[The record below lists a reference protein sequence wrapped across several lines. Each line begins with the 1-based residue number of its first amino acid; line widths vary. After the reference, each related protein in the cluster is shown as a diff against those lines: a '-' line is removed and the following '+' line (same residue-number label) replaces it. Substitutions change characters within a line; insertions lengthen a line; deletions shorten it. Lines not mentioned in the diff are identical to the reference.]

1 MPKKSDNIQNQFEEE
16 AIFGTFR
23 FSDPLLKDMA
33 EYLAKRYDR
42 PVSLDEADS
51 SLKQLVCFVKW
62 TLGDKRSK

>member
-1 MPKKSDNIQNQFEEE
+1 MPKKSDNIQNQFEEA

-33 EYLAKRYDR
+33 EYLTKRYGR

-51 SLKQLVCFVKW
+51 SLKKLVCFAKW
-62 TLGDKRSK
+62 ILGNKRSK